1 MIVEIEDKVAVEKER
16 EADFH
21 DKGWGA
27 KTFPAQHDNKE
38 PRQRQPLQQWL
49 FQGPELVNKTVVLTK
64 SYQALI
70 GMADEDNTK
79 KIFEILERFQILI
92 YLTTPT
98 ISMGFRLCNQVI

>member
-38 PRQRQPLQQWL
+38 PRQRQPL
-49 FQGPELVNKTVVLTK
+49 
-64 SYQALI
+64 
-70 GMADEDNTK
+70 
-79 KIFEILERFQILI
+79 
-92 YLTTPT
+92 
-98 ISMGFRLCNQVI
+98 